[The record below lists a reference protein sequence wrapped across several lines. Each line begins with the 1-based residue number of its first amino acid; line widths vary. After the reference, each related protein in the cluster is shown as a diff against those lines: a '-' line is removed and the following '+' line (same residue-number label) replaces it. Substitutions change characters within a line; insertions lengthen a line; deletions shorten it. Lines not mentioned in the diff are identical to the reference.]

1 MVENR
6 AVDEFVWVVIL
17 VRWKQFTWQFSI
29 GIGKCSQ
36 VIRET
41 WSDFQTGKSTLDVL
55 SDKLWA
61 DSCDV
66 EVSKLFRREVAVKN
80 TCKES
85 SQDSIL
91 HFNFK

>member
-55 SDKLWA
+55 LDKLWA